1 MMGLDIVKKKMNFI
15 IIICL
20 SLFLIFHFA
29 IITISSGPLNPVSL
43 KHQEFLNDYK
53 NPLLHQSWNLFA
65 PDPVSRTDRIAIKI
79 KTKDGIDS
87 DWFDISQPLLDR
99 NFDNSISPFNRAVRV
114 PLGIVQNLYEEDE
127 IIALYKEKKDAES
140 SEDNDVVEFTDKTN
154 EEERSKKELE
164 LLYRFSFSMAQLVEN
179 PNNIAQVKIRLVQD
193 HPVPFSKR
201 NDKVLKKESI
211 YVEFDW
217 QGFEKVVSIK

>member
-1 MMGLDIVKKKMNFI
+1 MIGLDIVKRKLNFI

-29 IITISSGPLNPVSL
+29 IITISTGPLNPVSL
-43 KHQEFLNDYK
+43 KHQEFLNNYK
-53 NPLLHQSWNLFA
+53 NPFFYQSWNLFA
-65 PDPVSRTDRIAIKI
+65 PDPVTRTDRIAIKV
-79 KTKDGIDS
+79 KTKDGEDS

-99 NFDNSISPFNRAVRV
+99 NADNSISPFNRAVRV
-114 PLGIVQNLYEEDE
+114 PLGLVQNLYEEDE

-140 SEDNDVVEFTDKTN
+140 PEDNDLVEFNDSN

-164 LLYRFSFSMAQLVEN
+164 LLYRFSFSMAQLAEN

-201 NDKVLKKESI
+201 NDKFFKKESI
-211 YVEFDW
+211 YVEFGW
-217 QGFEKVVSIK
+217 QDFQKVVSIK